1 MFLLLCIPEFFLVR
15 FYIFYPAK
23 YFIVNIEFILLT
35 VYCEEEEM
43 RKPPVPSH
51 AARACVVGCAF
62 VCDPRRKQEKKT
74 KTECL
79 CFLKKN
85 NTLFV

>member
-1 MFLLLCIPEFFLVR
+1 MYTRIFLVR

-62 VCDPRRKQEKKT
+62 VCDPRRKQEKKN
-74 KTECL
+74 KNRMFML
-79 CFLKKN
+79 SKKKI
-85 NTLFV
+85 TRYLYK